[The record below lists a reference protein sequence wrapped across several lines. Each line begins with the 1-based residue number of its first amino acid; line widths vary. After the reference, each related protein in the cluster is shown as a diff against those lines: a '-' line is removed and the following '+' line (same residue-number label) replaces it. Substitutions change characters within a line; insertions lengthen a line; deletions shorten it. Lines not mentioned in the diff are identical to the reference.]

1 MTALGTTDRGFHFR
15 IAQASRNDNPALWQR
30 SAVEHR
36 RIYDAIVDRDPEMS
50 AMMMRRHI
58 ASARPR
64 RSVDRNS
71 RRRTSRRASSL

>member
-1 MTALGTTDRGFHFR
+1 MRLYR
-15 IAQASRNDNPALWQR
+15 SRNDNPALWQR

-50 AMMMRRHI
+50 VMMMRRHI